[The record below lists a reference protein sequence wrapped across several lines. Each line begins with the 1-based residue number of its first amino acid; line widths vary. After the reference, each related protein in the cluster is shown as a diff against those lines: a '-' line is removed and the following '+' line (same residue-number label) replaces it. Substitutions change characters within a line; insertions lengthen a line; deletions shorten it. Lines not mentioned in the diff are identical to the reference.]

1 VDERK
6 LALITQVWVGI
17 LVSRPAVRRPPRVPD
32 SRLTI
37 GQRCGLEVVAQD
49 AQLSGMLAGVEVASV
64 VDDRNTRRVVTSVLE
79 SFETTQKHLDAAPGS
94 DIPHDSAH
102 SRLFYGPGR
111 SALLGGTV
119 VPMSDPSAARDTSP
133 FDEIDRQQWAALAP
147 ATAHPLTESEL
158 VQLRGLGD
166 SLDMREV
173 DEVYVPLSR
182 LLSLYAV
189 GARDLHQATRSFLGE
204 PGQHTPFVIGV
215 AGSVA
220 VGKSTIARLLRELL
234 SRWPD
239 TPRVERVTTDGFL
252 FSTAELER
260 RAILH
265 RKGFPES
272 YDRRALLRFVA
283 RVKAGADEVRA
294 PVYSH
299 LNYDRVLG
307 AEIVVRRPDILIVE
321 GLNVLQPPAPG
332 ASLAVSD
339 LFDFTIYVDART
351 SDIAQW
357 YEERFLALQRG
368 AFTDPRSYFHRYST
382 LSHDEAVEKARAIWR
397 DTNEPNLV
405 QNILPTR
412 ARASLVL
419 RKASDH
425 TVETVLLRKI

>member
-1 VDERK
+1 MTEPH
-6 LALITQVWVGI
+6 G
-17 LVSRPAVRRPPRVPD
+17 VR
-32 SRLTI
+32 
-37 GQRCGLEVVAQD
+37 E
-49 AQLSGMLAGVEVASV
+49 
-64 VDDRNTRRVVTSVLE
+64 
-79 SFETTQKHLDAAPGS
+79 
-94 DIPHDSAH
+94 
-102 SRLFYGPGR
+102 
-111 SALLGGTV
+111 
-119 VPMSDPSAARDTSP
+119 TSP
-133 FDEIDRQQWAALAP
+133 FDEIDRQRWAALAP
-147 ATAHPLTESEL
+147 TTDRPLTEAEL

-166 SLDMREV
+166 ALDEREV
-173 DEVYVPLSR
+173 AEVYVPLSR

-189 GARDLHQATRSFLGE
+189 GARELHQATRTFLGE
-204 PGQHTPFVIGV
+204 ASAPTPFVIGV

-252 FSTAELER
+252 LSTAELGR
-260 RAILH
+260 RGILH

-299 LNYDRVLG
+299 LSYDRVPG
-307 AEIVVRRPDILIVE
+307 AEIIVRRPDILIVE

-332 ASLAVSD
+332 TALAVSD

-351 SDIAQW
+351 TDIAQW

-368 AFTDPRSYFHRYST
+368 AFADPRSYFHRYAA
-382 LSHDEAVEKARAIWR
+382 LDHDQAVAKAREIWR
-397 DTNEPNLV
+397 EINEPNLV